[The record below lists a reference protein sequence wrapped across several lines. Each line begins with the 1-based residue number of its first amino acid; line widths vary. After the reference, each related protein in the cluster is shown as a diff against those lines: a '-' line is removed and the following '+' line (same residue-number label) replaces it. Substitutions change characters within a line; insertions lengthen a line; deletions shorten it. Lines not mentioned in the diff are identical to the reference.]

1 MCGGGVGRGN
11 WFGSERINEW
21 ANMVYIPKQLSATLA
36 PRSVKCEHYNLFLV
50 TGAMNVK
57 MT

>member
-1 MCGGGVGRGN
+1 MRGK
-11 WFGSERINEW
+11 WFGSERRNEW